1 MLTRLVH
8 YFTEG
13 YARRMI
19 GKLTGKI
26 AGKSPEGVLIDVNGV
41 GYDVVLPLGTLAGLP
56 PTGTEISL
64 SIHTN
69 VREDELRLFGFAT
82 QGDRAAFRTMIKVS
96 GVGPK
101 LAVAV
106 LGALSG
112 DQLASAVNEG
122 DTRRLTAIP
131 GIGKKT
137 AERMILELGG
147 KLTPGKGA
155 SSDSPVGVLG
165 ELSSALVNLGFKQA
179 RVDKAIAA
187 IEKSGDVNR
196 PFEDMLREG
205 LAALRERG

>member
-1 MLTRLVH
+1 
-8 YFTEG
+8 
-13 YARRMI
+13 MI

-26 AGKSPEGVLIDVNGV
+26 AGKSSEGALIDVNGV

-56 PTGTEISL
+56 PTGTEVSL
-64 SIHTN
+64 WIHTN

-82 QGDRAAFRTMIKVS
+82 QDDRAAFRTMIKVS

-101 LAVAV
+101 VAVAV

-112 DQLASAVNEG
+112 DQLARAVNGG

-147 KLTPGKGA
+147 KLTTGKGITP
-155 SSDSPVGVLG
+155 DRPGGVLD
-165 ELSSALVNLGFKQA
+165 ELASALVNLGFKQA
-179 RVDKAIAA
+179 RVDKAIVA
-187 IEKSGDVNR
+187 IEKDGDADR

-205 LAALRERG
+205 LAALRERA